1 VRGSLRGVARRFA
14 RRVRRGDRGTTT
26 LEFVVIVPGLLLLIG
41 LLVVAGRVALA
52 GTAVEAAAAAA
63 ARQASLER
71 TAGQAAASARAAAQ
85 ANLQGQGLE
94 CVDVQV
100 QVDTS
105 QFSRAVGTP
114 AQVSATVACAVR
126 LSDLSL
132 PGVPGTTRLDASAV
146 SPLDTYRV
154 RG

>member
-1 VRGSLRGVARRFA
+1 VTRLRRALAARPG
-14 RRVRRGDRGTTT
+14 GDRGTTT
-26 LEFVVIVPGLLLLIG
+26 LELVVVVPGLLLLVG
-41 LLVVAGRVALA
+41 LLAVAGRVALA

-71 TAGQAAASARAAAQ
+71 SAGQAAASARAAAQ
-85 ANLQGQGLE
+85 ANLAGQGLQ
-94 CVDVQV
+94 CADVQV
-100 QVDTS
+100 SVDTS
-105 QFSRAVGTP
+105 QFSRPVGTP

-126 LSDLSL
+126 LGDITL
-132 PGVPGTTRLDASAV
+132 PGVPGTTRLDATAV

>member
-1 VRGSLRGVARRFA
+1 MSVRWRLFSLR
-14 RRVRRGDRGTTT
+14 RRGDRGTTT
-26 LEFVVIVPGLLLLIG
+26 LEFVVVVPGLLLLVG
-41 LLVVAGRVALA
+41 LLAVAGRVALA

-71 TAGQAAASARAAAQ
+71 SAGQASASGQQAARG
-85 ANLQGQGLE
+85 NLDGQGLD
-94 CVDVQV
+94 CASV
-100 QVDTS
+100 QVDVDTS
-105 QFSRAVGTP
+105 GFARPVGTP
-114 AQVSATVACAVR
+114 AQVRATVTCAVR

-132 PGVPGTTRLDASAV
+132 PGVPGTTRLDATAV